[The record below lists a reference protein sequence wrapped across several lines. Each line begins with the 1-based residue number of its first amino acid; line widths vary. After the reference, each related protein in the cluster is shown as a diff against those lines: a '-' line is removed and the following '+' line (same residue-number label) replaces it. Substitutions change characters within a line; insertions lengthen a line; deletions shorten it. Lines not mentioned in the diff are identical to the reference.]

1 MEPVP
6 SDYAHI
12 DAAASHLA
20 HILCE
25 AGIRHVFLGGYA
37 AWLLGSKR
45 VTKDI
50 HVITERSARH
60 ALNEIPEFTW
70 CEDEECWKYPR
81 RDI

>member
-45 VTKDI
+45 VTK
-50 HVITERSARH
+50 VTFPSLRSYILTRVAISQR
-60 ALNEIPEFTW
+60 L
-70 CEDEECWKYPR
+70 
-81 RDI
+81 